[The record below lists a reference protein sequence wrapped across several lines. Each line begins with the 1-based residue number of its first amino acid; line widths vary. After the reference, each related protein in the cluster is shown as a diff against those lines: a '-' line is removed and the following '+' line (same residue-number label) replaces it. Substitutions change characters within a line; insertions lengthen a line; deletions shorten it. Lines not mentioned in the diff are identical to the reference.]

1 MKRGRLDQ
9 HFRRNLQADASSDS
23 VAGLNWPSFRL
34 DDAEMK
40 ISSTTRVFHID
51 TNLGTATH
59 LLNNQGACGCFEG
72 QWWYINNVR
81 IHGRGDS
88 TQVQVS
94 IVPHGDG
101 PNGCRQTDI
110 DALLISAEEKPSAK
124 QLVPV
129 G

>member
-1 MKRGRLDQ
+1 
-9 HFRRNLQADASSDS
+9 
-23 VAGLNWPSFRL
+23 
-34 DDAEMK
+34 MK

-51 TNLGTATH
+51 SNLGTAAH
-59 LLNNQGACGCFEG
+59 LLNNQGTCGWFEG

-88 TQVQVS
+88 THVRVS

-110 DALLISAEEKPSAK
+110 DALLISAEEKSSANELA
-124 QLVPV
+124 LV